1 MAPLK
6 PLTIA
11 INLFWNT
18 FSLFVKKIN
27 KDLIMRVTFGSK
39 YNQMNNYQNAL
50 QNKINDANTQIASG
64 LKIRY
69 GYQNSDINNQNLK
82 FQYEENTLDQGID
95 VAKNAYTS
103 TLNTDKALQEFSKT
117 MEAFK
122 TKLIQSAN
130 DVHSETSRAAIA
142 NDLERLKEHMMN
154 VANTSIG
161 GEFLFGG
168 SKVDRPP
175 IDSEGKYHGNG
186 EDLNALISSD
196 NLVPYNISGQDL
208 FLGADKDKHK
218 LITTNIK
225 LLNQNKLHPD
235 VMDALEHSSL
245 PEEVF
250 IKPGDTLRELIGDN
264 DKDPTNDPKE
274 FFYLQGVRPDGS
286 SFKEKF
292 ALSKAYQN
300 QESATKVS
308 DLLDKIA
315 HAYGNTSQN
324 KVVDVSLNNWGQI
337 EIKNLTP
344 GSENL
349 DFHLISSDG
358 DFDDLDA
365 LRSSGKRVTEYV
377 KSAFVTDRSLSQV
390 KAVPNMYNPKTLEI
404 PSVFV
409 TKDNVLANKNTK
421 LSEIFGD
428 SVETLKINAS
438 RLDDESLIKI
448 PNLPVYLDIPILL
461 DVKNSTIKDLK
472 DAIKERFNNEVDVE
486 IETNGRLRIIDNSS
500 KESPISLALST
511 LDQKGLEVAG
521 IPTNNASEYQKT
533 YFNKEGAKLESNVA
547 QIAQNGA
554 ANGSTKLSEAAKGSL
569 ENSVFNMKLNDV
581 NGLFLEAQ
589 MILDNNGVFL
599 SLPNGVKIPL
609 YDPTTADIQAS
620 KPNEVTYRQLMDAM
634 SIVLNYSNTDP
645 AIYQQI
651 SDNPTSKESK
661 ERFIELLKQAKDNLS
676 VNLNEEGKVII
687 QDNMHS
693 NTKMQFMLFDKDA
706 NDFSQNALHSDKPS
720 LKLNANNALI
730 IDKPSVNF
738 FDQLENTI
746 TSVRKGIYRPD
757 ALGDTYSSDM
767 RNLGIQ
773 NGITLIDHLS
783 DHIEKMIAKNGA
795 HGKAFEN
802 IIRRNEVLKTQVQ
815 SIRGETTGTDMAET
829 YNKFSNL
836 TNNYNAVLA
845 STNKIN
851 NLSLTKYL

>member
-1 MAPLK
+1 
-6 PLTIA
+6 
-11 INLFWNT
+11 
-18 FSLFVKKIN
+18 
-27 KDLIMRVTFGSK
+27 MRVTFGSK

-142 NDLERLKEHMMN
+142 NDLERLREHMMN

-225 LLNQNKLHPD
+225 LFNQNKLHPD

-250 IKPGDTLRELIGDN
+250 IKPSDTLRELIGDN

-292 ALSKAYQN
+292 ALDKAYQN

-308 DLLDKIA
+308 DLLDKIG

-390 KAVPNMYNPKTLEI
+390 KAVPNMYNPKALEI

-428 SVETLKINAS
+428 SVKTLKINAS
-438 RLDDESLIKI
+438 RLDNSSAIKI

-554 ANGSTKLSEAAKGSL
+554 ANGSTKLSEVSKGSL

-581 NGLFLEAQ
+581 NGLFLKVQ
-589 MILDNNGVFL
+589 INLDNNGAFL

-609 YDPTTADIQAS
+609 YDPTIADIQAS

-634 SIVLNYSNTDP
+634 SIALNYSNTDP
-645 AIYQQI
+645 TIYQQI

-676 VNLNEEGKVII
+676 INLNEEGKVII

-738 FDQLENTI
+738 FDQLENII

>member
-1 MAPLK
+1 
-6 PLTIA
+6 
-11 INLFWNT
+11 
-18 FSLFVKKIN
+18 
-27 KDLIMRVTFGSK
+27 MRVTFGSK
-39 YNQMNNYQNAL
+39 YNQMNHYQNAL

-95 VAKNAYTS
+95 VAQNAYTS

-142 NDLERLKEHMMN
+142 NDLERLREHMMN

-175 IDSEGKYHGNG
+175 IDSNGKYHGNG
-186 EDLNALISSD
+186 EDLNALVSSD

-250 IKPGDTLRELIGDN
+250 IKPSDTLRELIGDN

-292 ALSKAYQN
+292 ALDKAYQN

-308 DLLDKIA
+308 DLLDKIG

-390 KAVPNMYNPKTLEI
+390 KAVPNMYNPKVLEI

-428 SVETLKINAS
+428 KVETLKINAS
-438 RLDDESLIKI
+438 RLDDESAIKI
-448 PNLPVYLDIPILL
+448 PNLPITLDIPILL

-500 KESPISLALST
+500 KESPISFALST

-554 ANGSTKLSEAAKGSL
+554 ANGSTKLSEVSKGSL

-581 NGLFLEAQ
+581 NGSFLEAQ
-589 MILDNNGVFL
+589 MNLDSNGAFL

-609 YDPTTADIQAS
+609 YDPTTAGIQAS

-634 SIVLNYSNTDP
+634 SIALNYSNTDP

-676 VNLNEEGKVII
+676 VNLNEEGKVVI

-706 NDFSQNALHSDKPS
+706 NDFSQNALRSDKPS

>member
-1 MAPLK
+1 
-6 PLTIA
+6 
-11 INLFWNT
+11 
-18 FSLFVKKIN
+18 
-27 KDLIMRVTFGSK
+27 MRVTFGSK

-69 GYQNSDINNQNLK
+69 GYQNSGINNQNLK

-95 VAKNAYTS
+95 VAQNAYTS

-117 MEAFK
+117 METFK

-142 NDLERLKEHMMN
+142 NDLERLREHMMN

-250 IKPGDTLRELIGDN
+250 IKPSDTLRELIGDN

-274 FFYLQGVRPDGS
+274 FFYLQGIRPDGS

-292 ALSKAYQN
+292 VLSKAYQN
-300 QESATKVS
+300 KESATKVS

-365 LRSSGKRVTEYV
+365 LRSSGQRVTEYV

-390 KAVPNMYNPKTLEI
+390 KAVPNMYNPRVLEI

-438 RLDDESLIKI
+438 RLDDTSAIKI
-448 PNLPVYLDIPILL
+448 PNLPIDLDIPILL

-500 KESPISLALST
+500 NQSPISLALST

-554 ANGSTKLSEAAKGSL
+554 ANGSTKLSEVANGSL

-581 NGLFLEAQ
+581 NGSFLEVQ
-589 MILDNNGVFL
+589 MILDNNGAFL
-599 SLPNGVKIPL
+599 SLPNGIKIPL
-609 YDPTTADIQAS
+609 YDPTSADIQAS

-634 SIVLNYSNTDP
+634 SIALNYSNTDP

-661 ERFIELLKQAKDNLS
+661 DRFIELLKQAKGNLS

-693 NTKMQFMLFDKDA
+693 STKMQFMLFDKDA

>member
-1 MAPLK
+1 
-6 PLTIA
+6 
-11 INLFWNT
+11 
-18 FSLFVKKIN
+18 
-27 KDLIMRVTFGSK
+27 MRVTFGSK

-95 VAKNAYTS
+95 VAQNAYTS

-142 NDLERLKEHMMN
+142 NDLERLREHMIN

-225 LLNQNKLHPD
+225 LFNQNKLHPD
-235 VMDALEHSSL
+235 VMDALERSSL

-300 QESATKVS
+300 KESATKVS

-390 KAVPNMYNPKTLEI
+390 KAVPNMYNPKVLEI

-438 RLDDESLIKI
+438 RLDETSAIKI

-554 ANGSTKLSEAAKGSL
+554 ANGSTKLSEVAKGSL
-569 ENSVFNMKLNDV
+569 ENSVFSMKLNDV
-581 NGLFLEAQ
+581 NGSFLEAQ
-589 MILDNNGVFL
+589 MILDNNGAFL
-599 SLPNGVKIPL
+599 SLPNGIKIPL
-609 YDPTTADIQAS
+609 YDPTSADIQAS

-634 SIVLNYSNTDP
+634 SIALNYSNTDP

-651 SDNPTSKESK
+651 SDNLTSKESK
-661 ERFIELLKQAKDNLS
+661 ERFIGLLKQAKDNLS

-693 NTKMQFMLFDKDA
+693 NTKMQFMLFDKDS

-738 FDQLENTI
+738 FDQLENII

>member
-1 MAPLK
+1 
-6 PLTIA
+6 
-11 INLFWNT
+11 
-18 FSLFVKKIN
+18 
-27 KDLIMRVTFGSK
+27 MRVTFGSK

-69 GYQNSDINNQNLK
+69 GYQNSNINNQNLK

-95 VAKNAYTS
+95 VAQNAYTS

-117 MEAFK
+117 METFK

-130 DVHSETSRAAIA
+130 DVHSETSRTAIA
-142 NDLERLKEHMMN
+142 NDLERLREHMMN

-250 IKPGDTLRELIGDN
+250 IKPSDTLRELIGDN

-274 FFYLQGVRPDGS
+274 FFYLQGIRPDGS

-300 QESATKVS
+300 KESATKVS
-308 DLLDKIA
+308 DLLDKIG

-365 LRSSGKRVTEYV
+365 LRSSSKRVTEYV

-390 KAVPNMYNPKTLEI
+390 KAVPNMYNPRVLEI

-438 RLDDESLIKI
+438 RLDDTSAIKI
-448 PNLPVYLDIPILL
+448 PNLPIGLDIPILL

-472 DAIKERFNNEVDVE
+472 DAIKERFNDEVDVE

-500 KESPISLALST
+500 NQSPISFALSA

-547 QIAQNGA
+547 QIAQNGV
-554 ANGSTKLSEAAKGSL
+554 ANGSTKLSEVANGSL

-581 NGLFLEAQ
+581 NGSFLEAQ
-589 MILDNNGVFL
+589 MILDNNGAFL
-599 SLPNGVKIPL
+599 SLPNGIKIPL
-609 YDPTTADIQAS
+609 YDPTSTDIQAS

-634 SIVLNYSNTDP
+634 SIALNYSNTDP

-661 ERFIELLKQAKDNLS
+661 ERFIELLKQAKGNLS
-676 VNLNEEGKVII
+676 VNLNEEGKVVI

-693 NTKMQFMLFDKDA
+693 STKMQFMLFDKDA

>member
-1 MAPLK
+1 
-6 PLTIA
+6 
-11 INLFWNT
+11 
-18 FSLFVKKIN
+18 
-27 KDLIMRVTFGSK
+27 MRVTFGSK

-95 VAKNAYTS
+95 VAQNAYTS

-130 DVHSETSRAAIA
+130 DVHSETSRTAIA
-142 NDLERLKEHMMN
+142 NDLERLREHMMN

-250 IKPGDTLRELIGDN
+250 IKPSDTLRELIGDN

-292 ALSKAYQN
+292 ALDKAYQN
-300 QESATKVS
+300 KESATKVG

-390 KAVPNMYNPKTLEI
+390 KAVPNMYNPRVLEI

-438 RLDDESLIKI
+438 RLDNTSAIKI
-448 PNLPVYLDIPILL
+448 PNLHVYLDIPILL

-500 KESPISLALST
+500 NQSPISLALST

-554 ANGSTKLSEAAKGSL
+554 ANGSTKLSEVANGSL

-581 NGLFLEAQ
+581 NGSFLEAQ
-589 MILDNNGVFL
+589 MILDNNGAFL
-599 SLPNGVKIPL
+599 SLPNGIKIPL
-609 YDPTTADIQAS
+609 YDPTSADIQAS

-634 SIVLNYSNTDP
+634 SIALNYSNTDP

-661 ERFIELLKQAKDNLS
+661 ERFIELLKQAKANLS

-738 FDQLENTI
+738 FDQLENII

-815 SIRGETTGTDMAET
+815 SIRGETTGADMAET

>member
-1 MAPLK
+1 
-6 PLTIA
+6 
-11 INLFWNT
+11 
-18 FSLFVKKIN
+18 
-27 KDLIMRVTFGSK
+27 MRVTFGSK

-95 VAKNAYTS
+95 VAQNAHTS

-117 MEAFK
+117 METFK

-142 NDLERLKEHMMN
+142 NDLERLREHMMN

-225 LLNQNKLHPD
+225 LFNQNKLHPD

-274 FFYLQGVRPDGS
+274 FFYLQGIRPDGS

-300 QESATKVS
+300 KESATKVS
-308 DLLDKIA
+308 DLLDRIG

-365 LRSSGKRVTEYV
+365 LRSSSKRVTEYV

-448 PNLPVYLDIPILL
+448 PNLPIDLDIPILL

-554 ANGSTKLSEAAKGSL
+554 ANGSTKLSEVAKGSL

-581 NGLFLEAQ
+581 NGSFLKAQ
-589 MILDNNGVFL
+589 VILDNNGAFL
-599 SLPNGVKIPL
+599 SLPNGIKIPL

-634 SIVLNYSNTDP
+634 SIALNYSNTDP

-661 ERFIELLKQAKDNLS
+661 ERFIELLKQAKGNLS

-738 FDQLENTI
+738 FDQLENII

>member
-1 MAPLK
+1 
-6 PLTIA
+6 
-11 INLFWNT
+11 
-18 FSLFVKKIN
+18 
-27 KDLIMRVTFGSK
+27 MRVTFGSK
-39 YNQMNNYQNAL
+39 YNQMNHYQNAL

-95 VAKNAYTS
+95 VAQNAYTS

-142 NDLERLKEHMMN
+142 NDLERLREHMMN

-175 IDSEGKYHGNG
+175 IDSNGKYHGNG

-250 IKPGDTLRELIGDN
+250 IKPSDTLRELIGDN

-300 QESATKVS
+300 KESASKVS

-390 KAVPNMYNPKTLEI
+390 KAVLNMYNPKVLEI

-438 RLDDESLIKI
+438 RLDNSSAIKI
-448 PNLPVYLDIPILL
+448 PNLPINLDIPILL

-486 IETNGRLRIIDNSS
+486 IATNGRLRIIDNSS

-547 QIAQNGA
+547 QTAQNGA
-554 ANGSTKLSEAAKGSL
+554 ANGSTKLSEVSKGSL

-589 MILDNNGVFL
+589 MILDNNGAFL

-609 YDPTTADIQAS
+609 YDPTSADIQAS

-634 SIVLNYSNTDP
+634 SIALNYSNTDP

-693 NTKMQFMLFDKDA
+693 NTKMQFMLFDKNA

-738 FDQLENTI
+738 FDQLENII

>member
-1 MAPLK
+1 
-6 PLTIA
+6 
-11 INLFWNT
+11 
-18 FSLFVKKIN
+18 
-27 KDLIMRVTFGSK
+27 MRVTFGSK

-95 VAKNAYTS
+95 VAQNAYTS

-117 MEAFK
+117 METFK

-130 DVHSETSRAAIA
+130 DMHSETSRAAIA
-142 NDLERLKEHMMN
+142 NDLERLREHMMN

-250 IKPGDTLRELIGDN
+250 IKPSDTLRELIGDN

-274 FFYLQGVRPDGS
+274 FFYLQGIRPDGS

-300 QESATKVS
+300 KESATKVS
-308 DLLDKIA
+308 DLLDRIG

-365 LRSSGKRVTEYV
+365 LRSSAKRVTEYV

-390 KAVPNMYNPKTLEI
+390 KAVPNMYNPRVLEI

-438 RLDDESLIKI
+438 RLDDTSTIKI
-448 PNLPVYLDIPILL
+448 PNLPIGLDIPILL

-500 KESPISLALST
+500 NQSPISFVLSA

-547 QIAQNGA
+547 QIAQNGV
-554 ANGSTKLSEAAKGSL
+554 ANGSTKLSEVANGSL

-581 NGLFLEAQ
+581 NGSFLEAQ
-589 MILDNNGVFL
+589 MILDNNEAFL
-599 SLPNGVKIPL
+599 SLPNGIKIPL
-609 YDPTTADIQAS
+609 YDPTSTDIKAS

-634 SIVLNYSNTDP
+634 SIALNYSNTDP

-651 SDNPTSKESK
+651 SDNPTSKESR
-661 ERFIELLKQAKDNLS
+661 ERFIELLKQAKGNLS

-693 NTKMQFMLFDKDA
+693 STKMQFMLFDKDA

-738 FDQLENTI
+738 FDQLENII

>member
-1 MAPLK
+1 
-6 PLTIA
+6 
-11 INLFWNT
+11 
-18 FSLFVKKIN
+18 
-27 KDLIMRVTFGSK
+27 MRVTFGSK

-82 FQYEENTLDQGID
+82 FQYEENTLNQGID
-95 VAKNAYTS
+95 VAQNAYTS

-142 NDLERLKEHMMN
+142 NDLERLREHMIN

-175 IDSEGKYHGNG
+175 IDSNGKYHGNG

-300 QESATKVS
+300 KESATKVS

-390 KAVPNMYNPKTLEI
+390 KAVPNMYNPKVLEI

-428 SVETLKINAS
+428 KVETLKINAS
-438 RLDDESLIKI
+438 RLDETSTIKI
-448 PNLPVYLDIPILL
+448 PNLPINLDIPILL

-486 IETNGRLRIIDNSS
+486 IATNGRLRIIDNSS

-547 QIAQNGA
+547 QIAQNGV
-554 ANGSTKLSEAAKGSL
+554 ANGSTKLSEVAKGSL

-581 NGLFLEAQ
+581 NGSFLKVQ
-589 MILDNNGVFL
+589 VILDNNGAFL

-609 YDPTTADIQAS
+609 YDPTSADIQAS
-620 KPNEVTYRQLMDAM
+620 KPNEITYRQLMDAI
-634 SIVLNYSNTDP
+634 SIALNYSNTDP

-651 SDNPTSKESK
+651 SDNPTSKKSK
-661 ERFIELLKQAKDNLS
+661 EQFIELLKQAKDNLS

>member
-1 MAPLK
+1 
-6 PLTIA
+6 
-11 INLFWNT
+11 
-18 FSLFVKKIN
+18 
-27 KDLIMRVTFGSK
+27 MRVTFGSK

-95 VAKNAYTS
+95 VAQNAYTS

-130 DVHSETSRAAIA
+130 DVHSETSRTAIA
-142 NDLERLKEHMMN
+142 NDLERLREHMIN

-208 FLGADKDKHK
+208 FLGTDKDKHK

-225 LLNQNKLHPD
+225 LFNQNKLHPD

-250 IKPGDTLRELIGDN
+250 IKPSDTLRELIGDN

-390 KAVPNMYNPKTLEI
+390 KAVPNMYNPKVLEI

-409 TKDNVLANKNTK
+409 TKDNVLANKNTR

-428 SVETLKINAS
+428 KVETLKINAS
-438 RLDDESLIKI
+438 RLDNSSALQI

-554 ANGSTKLSEAAKGSL
+554 TNGSTKLSEVAKGSL

-581 NGLFLEAQ
+581 NGSFLEAQ
-589 MILDNNGVFL
+589 MILDPNGAFL

-634 SIVLNYSNTDP
+634 SIALNYSNTDP

-661 ERFIELLKQAKDNLS
+661 ERFIGLLKQAKDNLS

-738 FDQLENTI
+738 FDQLENII

-783 DHIEKMIAKNGA
+783 DHIEKMIAKNGS

>member
-1 MAPLK
+1 
-6 PLTIA
+6 
-11 INLFWNT
+11 
-18 FSLFVKKIN
+18 
-27 KDLIMRVTFGSK
+27 MRVTFGSK
-39 YNQMNNYQNAL
+39 YNQMNHYQNAL

-95 VAKNAYTS
+95 VAQNAYTS

-142 NDLERLKEHMMN
+142 NDLERLREHMMN

-175 IDSEGKYHGNG
+175 IDSNGKYHGNG

-390 KAVPNMYNPKTLEI
+390 KAVPNMYNPKVLEI

-428 SVETLKINAS
+428 KVETLKINAS
-438 RLDDESLIKI
+438 RLDDESAIQI
-448 PNLPVYLDIPILL
+448 PNLPINLDIPILL
-461 DVKNSTIKDLK
+461 DAKNSTIKDLK

-547 QIAQNGA
+547 QIAQNGT
-554 ANGSTKLSEAAKGSL
+554 ANGSTKLSEVAKGSL

-581 NGLFLEAQ
+581 NGSFLKAQ
-589 MILDNNGVFL
+589 MILDPNGAFL
-599 SLPNGVKIPL
+599 SLPNGIKIPL
-609 YDPTTADIQAS
+609 YDPTSADIQAS

-634 SIVLNYSNTDP
+634 SIALNYSNTDP

-738 FDQLENTI
+738 FDQLENII

>member
-1 MAPLK
+1 
-6 PLTIA
+6 
-11 INLFWNT
+11 
-18 FSLFVKKIN
+18 
-27 KDLIMRVTFGSK
+27 MRVTFGSK

-82 FQYEENTLDQGID
+82 FQYEENTLNQGID
-95 VAKNAYTS
+95 VAQNAYTS

-142 NDLERLKEHMMN
+142 NDLERLREHMMN

-300 QESATKVS
+300 KESATKVS

-390 KAVPNMYNPKTLEI
+390 KAVPNMYNPKVLEI
-404 PSVFV
+404 PSVFI

-428 SVETLKINAS
+428 SVKTLKINAS
-438 RLDDESLIKI
+438 RLDNSSTIKI

-486 IETNGRLRIIDNSS
+486 IATNGRLRIIDNSS

-511 LDQKGLEVAG
+511 LDAKGLEVAG

-554 ANGSTKLSEAAKGSL
+554 ANGSTKLSEVAKGSL

-581 NGLFLEAQ
+581 NGLFLKAQ
-589 MILDNNGVFL
+589 INLDNNGAFL
-599 SLPNGVKIPL
+599 SLPNGIKIPL
-609 YDPTTADIQAS
+609 YDPTTANIQAS

-634 SIVLNYSNTDP
+634 SIALNYSNTDP

-676 VNLNEEGKVII
+676 INLNEEGKVII

-815 SIRGETTGTDMAET
+815 SIRGETTGADMAET

>member
-1 MAPLK
+1 
-6 PLTIA
+6 
-11 INLFWNT
+11 
-18 FSLFVKKIN
+18 
-27 KDLIMRVTFGSK
+27 MRVTFGSK

-50 QNKINDANTQIASG
+50 QNKINDTNMQIASG

-69 GYQNSDINNQNLK
+69 GYQNSNINNQNLK

-95 VAKNAYTS
+95 VAQNAYTS

-117 MEAFK
+117 METFK

-130 DVHSETSRAAIA
+130 DMHSETSRVAIA
-142 NDLERLKEHMMN
+142 NDLERLREHMMN

-235 VMDALEHSSL
+235 VMDALERSSL

-250 IKPGDTLRELIGDN
+250 IKPNDTLRELIGDN

-274 FFYLQGVRPDGS
+274 FFYLQGIRPDGS

-300 QESATKVS
+300 KESATKVS
-308 DLLDKIA
+308 DLLDRIG

-324 KVVDVSLNNWGQI
+324 KVVDVNLNNWGQI

-365 LRSSGKRVTEYV
+365 LRSSAKRVTEYV

-390 KAVPNMYNPKTLEI
+390 KAVPNMYNPRVLEI

-438 RLDDESLIKI
+438 RLDNASAIKI
-448 PNLPVYLDIPILL
+448 PNLPIGLDIPILL

-500 KESPISLALST
+500 NQSPISFVLSA

-554 ANGSTKLSEAAKGSL
+554 ANGSTKLSEVANGSL

-581 NGLFLEAQ
+581 NGSFLEAQ
-589 MILDNNGVFL
+589 MILDNNGAFL
-599 SLPNGVKIPL
+599 SLPNGIKIPL
-609 YDPTTADIQAS
+609 YDPTSADIQAS

-634 SIVLNYSNTDP
+634 SIALNYSNTDP

-661 ERFIELLKQAKDNLS
+661 DRFIELLKQAKGNLS

>member
-1 MAPLK
+1 
-6 PLTIA
+6 
-11 INLFWNT
+11 
-18 FSLFVKKIN
+18 
-27 KDLIMRVTFGSK
+27 MRVTFGSK

-95 VAKNAYTS
+95 VAQNAYTS

-142 NDLERLKEHMMN
+142 NDLERLREHMIN

-175 IDSEGKYHGNG
+175 IDSKGKYHGNG

-208 FLGADKDKHK
+208 FLGTDKDKHK

-225 LLNQNKLHPD
+225 LFNQNKLHPD

-300 QESATKVS
+300 KESATKVS
-308 DLLDKIA
+308 DLLDKIG

-365 LRSSGKRVTEYV
+365 LRSSTKRVTEYV

-390 KAVPNMYNPKTLEI
+390 KAVPNMYNPRVFEI

-438 RLDDESLIKI
+438 RLDDTSAIKI

-500 KESPISLALST
+500 KESPISFALSA

-547 QIAQNGA
+547 QIAQNSA
-554 ANGSTKLSEAAKGSL
+554 ANGSTKLSEVAKGSL

-589 MILDNNGVFL
+589 INLDNNGAFL

-609 YDPTTADIQAS
+609 YDPTTANIQAS

-634 SIVLNYSNTDP
+634 SIALNYSNTDP

-661 ERFIELLKQAKDNLS
+661 ERFIGLLKQAKDNLS

-693 NTKMQFMLFDKDA
+693 NTKMQFMLFDKDS

>member
-1 MAPLK
+1 
-6 PLTIA
+6 
-11 INLFWNT
+11 
-18 FSLFVKKIN
+18 
-27 KDLIMRVTFGSK
+27 MRVTFGSK
-39 YNQMNNYQNAL
+39 YNQMNHYQNAL

-95 VAKNAYTS
+95 VAQNAYTS

-142 NDLERLKEHMMN
+142 NDLERLREHMMN

-175 IDSEGKYHGNG
+175 IDSNGKYHGNG

-225 LLNQNKLHPD
+225 LFNQNKLHPD

-250 IKPGDTLRELIGDN
+250 IKPSDTLRELIGDN

-292 ALSKAYQN
+292 ALDKAYQN

-308 DLLDKIA
+308 DLLDKIG

-390 KAVPNMYNPKTLEI
+390 KAVPNMYNPKVLEI

-428 SVETLKINAS
+428 KVETLKINAS
-438 RLDDESLIKI
+438 RLGDESAIKI
-448 PNLPVYLDIPILL
+448 PNLPITLDIPILL

-500 KESPISLALST
+500 KESPISFALST

-547 QIAQNGA
+547 QTAQNGA
-554 ANGSTKLSEAAKGSL
+554 ANGSTKLSEVSKGSL

-581 NGLFLEAQ
+581 NGSFLEAQ
-589 MILDNNGVFL
+589 MILDPNGAFL

-609 YDPTTADIQAS
+609 YDPTIADIQAS

-634 SIVLNYSNTDP
+634 SIALNYSNTDP

-661 ERFIELLKQAKDNLS
+661 ERFIGLLKQAKDNLS
-676 VNLNEEGKVII
+676 INLNEEGKVII

-815 SIRGETTGTDMAET
+815 SIRGETTSTDMAET

>member
-1 MAPLK
+1 
-6 PLTIA
+6 
-11 INLFWNT
+11 
-18 FSLFVKKIN
+18 
-27 KDLIMRVTFGSK
+27 MRVTFGSK

-95 VAKNAYTS
+95 VAQNAYTS

-175 IDSEGKYHGNG
+175 IDSNGKYHGNG

-250 IKPGDTLRELIGDN
+250 IKPNYTLRELIGDN

-300 QESATKVS
+300 KESASKVS
-308 DLLDKIA
+308 DLLDKIG

-390 KAVPNMYNPKTLEI
+390 KAVPNMYNPKVLEI
-404 PSVFV
+404 PSVFI

-428 SVETLKINAS
+428 KVETLKINAS
-438 RLDDESLIKI
+438 RLDETSAIKI
-448 PNLPVYLDIPILL
+448 PNLPIDLDIPILL

-472 DAIKERFNNEVDVE
+472 DVIKERFNNEVDVE

-500 KESPISLALST
+500 KESPISFALST

-547 QIAQNGA
+547 QTAQNGA
-554 ANGSTKLSEAAKGSL
+554 ANGSTKLSEVSKGSL

-581 NGLFLEAQ
+581 NGSFLEAQ
-589 MILDNNGVFL
+589 MILDNNGAFL

-609 YDPTTADIQAS
+609 YDPTSADIQAS

-634 SIVLNYSNTDP
+634 SIALNYSNTDP

-738 FDQLENTI
+738 FDQLENII

>member
-1 MAPLK
+1 
-6 PLTIA
+6 
-11 INLFWNT
+11 
-18 FSLFVKKIN
+18 
-27 KDLIMRVTFGSK
+27 MRVTFGSK
-39 YNQMNNYQNAL
+39 YNQMNHYQNAL

-95 VAKNAYTS
+95 VAQNAYTS

-142 NDLERLKEHMMN
+142 NDLERLREHMMN

-175 IDSEGKYHGNG
+175 IDSNGKYHGNG

-208 FLGADKDKHK
+208 FLGTDKDKHK
-218 LITTNIK
+218 IVTTNIK
-225 LLNQNKLHPD
+225 LSNQNKLHPD

-250 IKPGDTLRELIGDN
+250 IKPSDTLRELIGDN

-308 DLLDKIA
+308 DLLDKIG

-390 KAVPNMYNPKTLEI
+390 KAVQSMYNPKVLEV

-421 LSEIFGD
+421 LSEIFGN

-438 RLDDESLIKI
+438 RLDNSSALQI
-448 PNLPVYLDIPILL
+448 PNLPINLDIPILL

-486 IETNGRLRIIDNSS
+486 IETNGRLRIIDNVPNQ
-500 KESPISLALST
+500 SPISLALST
-511 LDQKGLEVAG
+511 LDDKGLEVAG

-554 ANGSTKLSEAAKGSL
+554 ANGSTKLSEVSKGSL

-589 MILDNNGVFL
+589 MNLDNNGAFL

-609 YDPTTADIQAS
+609 YDPTSADIQAS

-634 SIVLNYSNTDP
+634 SIALNYSNTDP

-661 ERFIELLKQAKDNLS
+661 ERFIELLKQAKGNLS
-676 VNLNEEGKVII
+676 INLNEEGKVII

-738 FDQLENTI
+738 FDQLENII

>member
-1 MAPLK
+1 
-6 PLTIA
+6 
-11 INLFWNT
+11 
-18 FSLFVKKIN
+18 
-27 KDLIMRVTFGSK
+27 MRVTFGSK

-69 GYQNSDINNQNLK
+69 GYQDSNINNQNLK

-95 VAKNAYTS
+95 VAQNAYTS

-117 MEAFK
+117 METFK

-142 NDLERLKEHMMN
+142 NDLERLREHMMN

-250 IKPGDTLRELIGDN
+250 IKPSDTLRELIGDN

-274 FFYLQGVRPDGS
+274 FFYLQGIRPDGS

-300 QESATKVS
+300 KESATKVS

-390 KAVPNMYNPKTLEI
+390 KAVPNMYNPRVLEI

-438 RLDDESLIKI
+438 DDTSAIKI

-472 DAIKERFNNEVDVE
+472 DAIKERFNDEVDVE

-500 KESPISLALST
+500 NQSPISFILSA

-554 ANGSTKLSEAAKGSL
+554 ANGSTKLSEVANGSL

-581 NGLFLEAQ
+581 NGSFLEAQ
-589 MILDNNGVFL
+589 MILDNNGAFL
-599 SLPNGVKIPL
+599 SLPNGIKIPL
-609 YDPTTADIQAS
+609 YDPTSTDIQAS

-634 SIVLNYSNTDP
+634 SIALNYSNTDP

-661 ERFIELLKQAKDNLS
+661 ERFIELLKQAKGNLS

-738 FDQLENTI
+738 FDQLENII

-815 SIRGETTGTDMAET
+815 SIRGETTGTDIAET

>member
-1 MAPLK
+1 
-6 PLTIA
+6 
-11 INLFWNT
+11 
-18 FSLFVKKIN
+18 
-27 KDLIMRVTFGSK
+27 MRVTFGSK

-142 NDLERLKEHMMN
+142 NDLERLREHMMN

-225 LLNQNKLHPD
+225 LFNQNKLHPD

-250 IKPGDTLRELIGDN
+250 IKPSDTLRELIGDN

-300 QESATKVS
+300 KESATKVS

-390 KAVPNMYNPKTLEI
+390 KAVPNMYNPKVLEI

-428 SVETLKINAS
+428 KVETLKINAS
-438 RLDDESLIKI
+438 RLDNSSAIKI

-547 QIAQNGA
+547 QTAQNGA
-554 ANGSTKLSEAAKGSL
+554 ANGSTKLSEVAKGSL

-589 MILDNNGVFL
+589 INLDNNGAFL
-599 SLPNGVKIPL
+599 SLPNGIKIPL

-634 SIVLNYSNTDP
+634 SIALNYSNTDP

-661 ERFIELLKQAKDNLS
+661 ERFIELLKQAKGNLS

-693 NTKMQFMLFDKDA
+693 NTKMQFMLFDKDS

-720 LKLNANNALI
+720 LKLNANNAII

>member
-1 MAPLK
+1 
-6 PLTIA
+6 
-11 INLFWNT
+11 
-18 FSLFVKKIN
+18 
-27 KDLIMRVTFGSK
+27 MRVTFGSK

-95 VAKNAYTS
+95 VAQNAYTS

-142 NDLERLKEHMMN
+142 NDLERLKEHMIN

-225 LLNQNKLHPD
+225 LFNQNKLHPD

-250 IKPGDTLRELIGDN
+250 IKPDDTLRELIGDN

-324 KVVDVSLNNWGQI
+324 KIVDVSLNNWGQI

-390 KAVPNMYNPKTLEI
+390 KAVPNMYNPKVLEI

-428 SVETLKINAS
+428 KVETLKINAS
-438 RLDDESLIKI
+438 RLGDTSTIKI
-448 PNLPVYLDIPILL
+448 PNLPIDLDIPILL

-500 KESPISLALST
+500 KESPISFALST

-547 QIAQNGA
+547 QTAQNGA
-554 ANGSTKLSEAAKGSL
+554 ANGSTKLSEVSRGSL

-581 NGLFLEAQ
+581 NGSFLEAQ
-589 MILDNNGVFL
+589 MILDPNGAFL

-634 SIVLNYSNTDP
+634 SIALNYSNTDP

-661 ERFIELLKQAKDNLS
+661 EQFIGLLKQAKDNLS
-676 VNLNEEGKVII
+676 INLNEEGKVII

>member
-1 MAPLK
+1 
-6 PLTIA
+6 
-11 INLFWNT
+11 
-18 FSLFVKKIN
+18 
-27 KDLIMRVTFGSK
+27 MRVTFGSK

-95 VAKNAYTS
+95 VAQNAYTS

-142 NDLERLKEHMMN
+142 NDLERLREHMMN

-175 IDSEGKYHGNG
+175 IDSNGKYHGNG

-208 FLGADKDKHK
+208 FLGTDKDKHK

-225 LLNQNKLHPD
+225 LFNQNKLHPD

-250 IKPGDTLRELIGDN
+250 IKPNDTLRELIGDN

-274 FFYLQGVRPDGS
+274 FFYLQGIRPDGS

-300 QESATKVS
+300 KESATKVS
-308 DLLDKIA
+308 DLLDKIG

-324 KVVDVSLNNWGQI
+324 KVVDVNLNNWGQI

-377 KSAFVTDRSLSQV
+377 KSTFVTDRSLSQV
-390 KAVPNMYNPKTLEI
+390 KAVPNMYNPKALEI

-438 RLDDESLIKI
+438 RLDETSAIKI

-500 KESPISLALST
+500 KESPISLALSA

-547 QIAQNGA
+547 QIAQNST
-554 ANGSTKLSEAAKGSL
+554 ANGSTKLSEVAKGSL

-581 NGLFLEAQ
+581 NGSFLKAQ
-589 MILDNNGVFL
+589 MILDNNGAFL
-599 SLPNGVKIPL
+599 SLPNGIKIPL
-609 YDPTTADIQAS
+609 YDPTSADIQAS

-634 SIVLNYSNTDP
+634 SIALNYSNTDP
-645 AIYQQI
+645 TIYQQI

-693 NTKMQFMLFDKDA
+693 NTKMQFMLFDKDS

-738 FDQLENTI
+738 FDQLENII

>member
-1 MAPLK
+1 
-6 PLTIA
+6 
-11 INLFWNT
+11 
-18 FSLFVKKIN
+18 
-27 KDLIMRVTFGSK
+27 MRVTFGSK

-82 FQYEENTLDQGID
+82 FQYEENTLNQGID
-95 VAKNAYTS
+95 VAQNAYTS

-142 NDLERLKEHMMN
+142 NDLERLREHMMN

-168 SKVDRPP
+168 SKVDKPP

-300 QESATKVS
+300 QQSATKVS

-365 LRSSGKRVTEYV
+365 LRSSGKRVTEYI

-390 KAVPNMYNPKTLEI
+390 KAVPSMYNPKVLEI

-438 RLDDESLIKI
+438 RLGDTSAIKI
-448 PNLPVYLDIPILL
+448 PNLPINLDIPILL

-511 LDQKGLEVAG
+511 LDAKGLEAAG

-547 QIAQNGA
+547 QTAQNGT
-554 ANGSTKLSEAAKGSL
+554 ANGSTKLSEVSKGSL

-589 MILDNNGVFL
+589 MNLDNNGAFL

-609 YDPTTADIQAS
+609 YDPTSADIQAS

-634 SIVLNYSNTDP
+634 SIALNYSNTDP

-738 FDQLENTI
+738 FDQLENII

-783 DHIEKMIAKNGA
+783 DHVEKMIAKNGA

>member
-1 MAPLK
+1 
-6 PLTIA
+6 
-11 INLFWNT
+11 
-18 FSLFVKKIN
+18 
-27 KDLIMRVTFGSK
+27 MRVTFGSK

-142 NDLERLKEHMMN
+142 NDLERLREHMMN

-225 LLNQNKLHPD
+225 LFNQNKLHPD

-292 ALSKAYQN
+292 ALDKAYQN
-300 QESATKVS
+300 KESATKVS

-365 LRSSGKRVTEYV
+365 LRSSAKRVTEYV

-390 KAVPNMYNPKTLEI
+390 KAVPNMYNPKALEI

-438 RLDDESLIKI
+438 RLDETSAIKI

-500 KESPISLALST
+500 KESPISLALSA

-521 IPTNNASEYQKT
+521 IPTNNANEYQKT

-547 QIAQNGA
+547 QIAQNGV
-554 ANGSTKLSEAAKGSL
+554 ANGSTKLSEVAKGSL

-581 NGLFLEAQ
+581 NGLFLKAQ
-589 MILDNNGVFL
+589 MILDNNGAFL
-599 SLPNGVKIPL
+599 SLPNGIKIPL
-609 YDPTTADIQAS
+609 YDPTSADIQAS

-634 SIVLNYSNTDP
+634 SIALNYSNTDP

-738 FDQLENTI
+738 FDQLENII

-783 DHIEKMIAKNGA
+783 DHIEKMIAKNGS

>member
-1 MAPLK
+1 
-6 PLTIA
+6 
-11 INLFWNT
+11 
-18 FSLFVKKIN
+18 
-27 KDLIMRVTFGSK
+27 MRVTFGSK

-69 GYQNSDINNQNLK
+69 GYQNSNINNQNLK

-95 VAKNAYTS
+95 VAQNAYTS

-117 MEAFK
+117 METFK

-130 DVHSETSRAAIA
+130 DVHSETSRTAIA
-142 NDLERLKEHMMN
+142 NDLERLREHMMN

-250 IKPGDTLRELIGDN
+250 IKPSDTLRELIGDN

-274 FFYLQGVRPDGS
+274 FFYLQGIRPDGS

-300 QESATKVS
+300 KESATKVS
-308 DLLDKIA
+308 DLLDKIG

-365 LRSSGKRVTEYV
+365 LRSSSKRVTKYV

-390 KAVPNMYNPKTLEI
+390 KAVPNMYNPKALEI

-500 KESPISLALST
+500 NQSPISFALST

-554 ANGSTKLSEAAKGSL
+554 ANDSTKLSEVANGSL
-569 ENSVFNMKLNDV
+569 ENSVFSMKLNDV
-581 NGLFLEAQ
+581 NGSFLEAQ
-589 MILDNNGVFL
+589 MILDNNGAFL
-599 SLPNGVKIPL
+599 SLPNGIKIPL
-609 YDPTTADIQAS
+609 YDPTSTDIQAS

-634 SIVLNYSNTDP
+634 SIALNYSNTDP

-661 ERFIELLKQAKDNLS
+661 ERFIELLKQAKGNLS

-738 FDQLENTI
+738 FDQLENII

>member
-1 MAPLK
+1 
-6 PLTIA
+6 
-11 INLFWNT
+11 
-18 FSLFVKKIN
+18 
-27 KDLIMRVTFGSK
+27 MRVTFGSK

-95 VAKNAYTS
+95 VAQNAYTS

-175 IDSEGKYHGNG
+175 IDSNGKYHGNG
-186 EDLNALISSD
+186 EDLNVLISSD

-225 LLNQNKLHPD
+225 LFNQNKLHPD

-250 IKPGDTLRELIGDN
+250 IKPNDTLRELIGDN

-300 QESATKVS
+300 KESATKVS
-308 DLLDKIA
+308 DLLDKIG
-315 HAYGNTSQN
+315 HVYGNTSQN

-390 KAVPNMYNPKTLEI
+390 KAVPNMYNPKALEI

-438 RLDDESLIKI
+438 RLDDENAIQI
-448 PNLPVYLDIPILL
+448 PNLPINLDIPILL

-547 QIAQNGA
+547 QTAQNGA
-554 ANGSTKLSEAAKGSL
+554 ANGSTKLSEVSKGSL

-589 MILDNNGVFL
+589 MNLDPNGAFL

-609 YDPTTADIQAS
+609 YDPTSADIQAS

-634 SIVLNYSNTDP
+634 SIALNYSNTDP
-645 AIYQQI
+645 IIYQQI

-661 ERFIELLKQAKDNLS
+661 ERFIGLLKQAKDNLS

-738 FDQLENTI
+738 FDQLENII

-783 DHIEKMIAKNGA
+783 DHIEKMIAKNGS

-815 SIRGETTGTDMAET
+815 SIRWETTGTDMAET

-845 STNKIN
+845 STNKIITC
-851 NLSLTKYL
+851 L

>member
-1 MAPLK
+1 
-6 PLTIA
+6 
-11 INLFWNT
+11 
-18 FSLFVKKIN
+18 
-27 KDLIMRVTFGSK
+27 MRVTFGSK
-39 YNQMNNYQNAL
+39 YNQMNHYQNAL

-95 VAKNAYTS
+95 VAQNAYTS

-142 NDLERLKEHMMN
+142 NDLERLREHMIN

-175 IDSEGKYHGNG
+175 IDSNGKYHGNG

-225 LLNQNKLHPD
+225 LFNQNKLHPD

-250 IKPGDTLRELIGDN
+250 IKPSDTLRELIGDN

-274 FFYLQGVRPDGS
+274 FFYLQGIRPDGS

-292 ALSKAYQN
+292 ALDKAYQN
-300 QESATKVS
+300 KESATKVS
-308 DLLDKIA
+308 DLLDKIG

-365 LRSSGKRVTEYV
+365 LRSSTKRVTEYV

-390 KAVPNMYNPKTLEI
+390 KAVPNMYNPRALEI

-438 RLDDESLIKI
+438 RLDDESAIKI
-448 PNLPVYLDIPILL
+448 PNLPIDLDIPILL

-500 KESPISLALST
+500 KESPISFVLST

-554 ANGSTKLSEAAKGSL
+554 ANGSTKLSEVSKGSL

-581 NGLFLEAQ
+581 NGSFLEAQ
-589 MILDNNGVFL
+589 MILDNNGAFL
-599 SLPNGVKIPL
+599 SLPNGIKIPL
-609 YDPTTADIQAS
+609 YDPTSADIQAS

-634 SIVLNYSNTDP
+634 SIALNYSNTDP

-661 ERFIELLKQAKDNLS
+661 ERFIGLLKQAKGNLS

>member
-1 MAPLK
+1 
-6 PLTIA
+6 
-11 INLFWNT
+11 
-18 FSLFVKKIN
+18 
-27 KDLIMRVTFGSK
+27 MRVTFGSK

-95 VAKNAYTS
+95 VAQNAYTS

-142 NDLERLKEHMMN
+142 NDLERLREHMMN

-250 IKPGDTLRELIGDN
+250 IKPNDTLRELIGDN

-274 FFYLQGVRPDGS
+274 FFYLQGIRPDGS

-292 ALSKAYQN
+292 ALDKAYQN
-300 QESATKVS
+300 KESATKVN

-358 DFDDLDA
+358 DFDNLDA

-390 KAVPNMYNPKTLEI
+390 KAVPNMYNPRVLEI

-438 RLDDESLIKI
+438 RLDDKSAIKI

-511 LDQKGLEVAG
+511 LDQKGLEVVG

-554 ANGSTKLSEAAKGSL
+554 ANGSTKLSEVANGSL

-581 NGLFLEAQ
+581 NGSFLEAQ
-589 MILDNNGVFL
+589 MILDNNGAFL
-599 SLPNGVKIPL
+599 SLPNGIKIPL
-609 YDPTTADIQAS
+609 YDPTSADIQAS

-634 SIVLNYSNTDP
+634 SIALNYSNTDP

-661 ERFIELLKQAKDNLS
+661 ERFIGLLKQAKANLS

-738 FDQLENTI
+738 FDQLENII

-815 SIRGETTGTDMAET
+815 SIRGETTGADMAET

>member
-1 MAPLK
+1 
-6 PLTIA
+6 
-11 INLFWNT
+11 
-18 FSLFVKKIN
+18 
-27 KDLIMRVTFGSK
+27 MRVTFGSK

-95 VAKNAYTS
+95 VAQNAYTS

-142 NDLERLKEHMMN
+142 NDLERLREHMIN

-175 IDSEGKYHGNG
+175 IDSNGKYHGNG

-250 IKPGDTLRELIGDN
+250 IKPSDTLRELIGDN

-292 ALSKAYQN
+292 ALDKAYQN
-300 QESATKVS
+300 QQSATKVS

-390 KAVPNMYNPKTLEI
+390 KAVPNMYNPKVLEI

-428 SVETLKINAS
+428 KVKTLKINAS
-438 RLDDESLIKI
+438 RLDNSSTIKI
-448 PNLPVYLDIPILL
+448 PNLPINLDIPILL

-486 IETNGRLRIIDNSS
+486 IATNGRLRIVDNAPNQ
-500 KESPISLALST
+500 SPISLALST

-547 QIAQNGA
+547 QIAQNGV
-554 ANGSTKLSEAAKGSL
+554 ANGSTKLSEVSKGSL

-589 MILDNNGVFL
+589 INLDSNGAFL
-599 SLPNGVKIPL
+599 GLPNGVKIPL
-609 YDPTTADIQAS
+609 YDPTTANIQAS

-634 SIVLNYSNTDP
+634 SIALNYSNTDP

>member
-1 MAPLK
+1 
-6 PLTIA
+6 
-11 INLFWNT
+11 
-18 FSLFVKKIN
+18 
-27 KDLIMRVTFGSK
+27 MRVTFGSK

-69 GYQNSDINNQNLK
+69 GYQNSNINNQNLK

-95 VAKNAYTS
+95 VAQNAYTS

-117 MEAFK
+117 METFK

-142 NDLERLKEHMMN
+142 NDLERLREHMMN

-274 FFYLQGVRPDGS
+274 FFYLQGIRPDGS

-292 ALSKAYQN
+292 ALDKAYQN
-300 QESATKVS
+300 KESATKVS
-308 DLLDKIA
+308 DLLDKIG

-365 LRSSGKRVTEYV
+365 LRSSAKRVTEYV

-390 KAVPNMYNPKTLEI
+390 KAVPNMYNPRVLEI

-438 RLDDESLIKI
+438 RLDDASTIKI
-448 PNLPVYLDIPILL
+448 PNLPIDLDIPILL

-500 KESPISLALST
+500 NQSPISFALSA

-554 ANGSTKLSEAAKGSL
+554 ANGSTKLSEVANGSL

-581 NGLFLEAQ
+581 NGSFLEAQ
-589 MILDNNGVFL
+589 MILDNNGAFL
-599 SLPNGVKIPL
+599 SLPNGIKIPL
-609 YDPTTADIQAS
+609 YDPTSADIQAS

-634 SIVLNYSNTDP
+634 SIALNYSNTDP

-661 ERFIELLKQAKDNLS
+661 ERFIELLKQAKGNLS

-738 FDQLENTI
+738 FDQLENII

>member
-1 MAPLK
+1 
-6 PLTIA
+6 
-11 INLFWNT
+11 
-18 FSLFVKKIN
+18 
-27 KDLIMRVTFGSK
+27 MRVTFGSK

-95 VAKNAYTS
+95 VAQNAYTS

-142 NDLERLKEHMMN
+142 NDLERLREHMMN

-175 IDSEGKYHGNG
+175 IDSNGKYHGNG

-225 LLNQNKLHPD
+225 LFNQNKLHPD

-250 IKPGDTLRELIGDN
+250 IKPSDTLRELIGDN

-292 ALSKAYQN
+292 ALDKAYQN
-300 QESATKVS
+300 QGSATKVS

-365 LRSSGKRVTEYV
+365 LRSSAKRVTEYV

-390 KAVPNMYNPKTLEI
+390 KAVPNMYNPKVLEI

-438 RLDDESLIKI
+438 RLGDESLIKI
-448 PNLPVYLDIPILL
+448 PNLPIDLDIPILL

-547 QIAQNGA
+547 QIAQNGT
-554 ANGSTKLSEAAKGSL
+554 ANGSTKLSEVSKGSL

-589 MILDNNGVFL
+589 INLNNNGAFL
-599 SLPNGVKIPL
+599 SLPNGIKIPL
-609 YDPTTADIQAS
+609 YDPTSADIQAS

-634 SIVLNYSNTDP
+634 SIALNYSNTDP

-693 NTKMQFMLFDKDA
+693 NTKMQFMLFDKDS

-738 FDQLENTI
+738 FDQLENII

-773 NGITLIDHLS
+773 NGITFIDHLS

>member
-1 MAPLK
+1 
-6 PLTIA
+6 
-11 INLFWNT
+11 
-18 FSLFVKKIN
+18 
-27 KDLIMRVTFGSK
+27 MRVTFGSK

-95 VAKNAYTS
+95 VAQNAYTS

-130 DVHSETSRAAIA
+130 DVHSETSRTAIA
-142 NDLERLKEHMMN
+142 NDLERLREHMMN

-250 IKPGDTLRELIGDN
+250 IKPNDTLRELIGDN

-274 FFYLQGVRPDGS
+274 FFYLQGIRPDGS

-292 ALSKAYQN
+292 ALDKAYQN
-300 QESATKVS
+300 KESATKVS

-365 LRSSGKRVTEYV
+365 LRSSAKRVTEYV
-377 KSAFVTDRSLSQV
+377 KSAFVTDRSLNQV

-438 RLDDESLIKI
+438 RLDDTSAIKI
-448 PNLPVYLDIPILL
+448 PNLPIDLDIPILL

-554 ANGSTKLSEAAKGSL
+554 ANGSTKLSEVANGSL

-581 NGLFLEAQ
+581 NGSFLEAQ
-589 MILDNNGVFL
+589 MILDNNGAFL
-599 SLPNGVKIPL
+599 SLPNGIKIPL
-609 YDPTTADIQAS
+609 YDPTSADIQAS

-634 SIVLNYSNTDP
+634 SIALNYSNTDP

-661 ERFIELLKQAKDNLS
+661 ERFIELLKQAKGNLS

-738 FDQLENTI
+738 FDQLENII

>member
-1 MAPLK
+1 
-6 PLTIA
+6 
-11 INLFWNT
+11 
-18 FSLFVKKIN
+18 
-27 KDLIMRVTFGSK
+27 MRVTFGSK

-82 FQYEENTLDQGID
+82 LQYEENTLDQGID
-95 VAKNAYTS
+95 VAQNAYTS

-142 NDLERLKEHMMN
+142 NDLERLREHMMN

-225 LLNQNKLHPD
+225 LFNQNKLHPD

-250 IKPGDTLRELIGDN
+250 IKPSDTLRELIGDN

-308 DLLDKIA
+308 DLLDKIG

-390 KAVPNMYNPKTLEI
+390 KAVPNMYNPKALEI

-438 RLDDESLIKI
+438 RLDETSLIKI

-500 KESPISLALST
+500 KESPISLALSA

-554 ANGSTKLSEAAKGSL
+554 ANGSTKLSEVAKGSL

-581 NGLFLEAQ
+581 NGSFLKAQ
-589 MILDNNGVFL
+589 MILDNNGAFL
-599 SLPNGVKIPL
+599 SLPNGIKIPL
-609 YDPTTADIQAS
+609 YDPTSADIQAS

-634 SIVLNYSNTDP
+634 SIALNYSNTDP

-661 ERFIELLKQAKDNLS
+661 EQFIELLKQAKDNLS

-693 NTKMQFMLFDKDA
+693 NTKMQFMLFDKDS

-738 FDQLENTI
+738 FDQLENII

>member
-1 MAPLK
+1 
-6 PLTIA
+6 
-11 INLFWNT
+11 
-18 FSLFVKKIN
+18 
-27 KDLIMRVTFGSK
+27 MRVTFGSK
-39 YNQMNNYQNAL
+39 YNQMNHYQNAL

-95 VAKNAYTS
+95 VAQNAYTS

-142 NDLERLKEHMMN
+142 NDLEHLREHMIN

-175 IDSEGKYHGNG
+175 IDSNGKYHGNG

-250 IKPGDTLRELIGDN
+250 IKPSDTLRELIGDN

-274 FFYLQGVRPDGS
+274 FFYLQGIRPDGS

-292 ALSKAYQN
+292 ALDKAYQN

-308 DLLDKIA
+308 DLLDKIG

-390 KAVPNMYNPKTLEI
+390 KAVPNMYNPKVLEI

-428 SVETLKINAS
+428 KVETLKINAS
-438 RLDDESLIKI
+438 RLGDESTIKI
-448 PNLPVYLDIPILL
+448 PNLPINLDIPILL
-461 DVKNSTIKDLK
+461 DMKNSTIKDLK

-486 IETNGRLRIIDNSS
+486 IETNGRLRIIDNSP
-500 KESPISLALST
+500 KESPISFALST

-547 QIAQNGA
+547 QTAQNGA
-554 ANGSTKLSEAAKGSL
+554 ANGSTKLSEVSKGSL

-581 NGLFLEAQ
+581 NGSFLEAQ
-589 MILDNNGVFL
+589 INLDNNGAFL

-634 SIVLNYSNTDP
+634 SIALNYSNTDP
-645 AIYQQI
+645 IIYQQI
-651 SDNPTSKESK
+651 SDNHTSKESK
-661 ERFIELLKQAKDNLS
+661 EQFIGLLKQAKDNLS
-676 VNLNEEGKVII
+676 INLNEEGKVII

-738 FDQLENTI
+738 FDQLENII

>member
-1 MAPLK
+1 
-6 PLTIA
+6 
-11 INLFWNT
+11 
-18 FSLFVKKIN
+18 
-27 KDLIMRVTFGSK
+27 MRVTFGSK

-95 VAKNAYTS
+95 VAQNAHTS

-142 NDLERLKEHMMN
+142 NDLERLREHMMN

-235 VMDALEHSSL
+235 VMDALERSSL

-250 IKPGDTLRELIGDN
+250 IKPSDTLRELIGDN

-274 FFYLQGVRPDGS
+274 FFYLQGIRPDGS

-292 ALSKAYQN
+292 ALDKAYQN
-300 QESATKVS
+300 KESATKVS

-365 LRSSGKRVTEYV
+365 LRSSAKRVTEYV

-390 KAVPNMYNPKTLEI
+390 KAVPSMYNPRVLEI

-438 RLDDESLIKI
+438 RLDDTSAIKI

-554 ANGSTKLSEAAKGSL
+554 ANGSTKLSEVANGSL

-581 NGLFLEAQ
+581 NGSFLKAQ
-589 MILDNNGVFL
+589 MILDNNGAFL
-599 SLPNGVKIPL
+599 SLPNGIKIPL
-609 YDPTTADIQAS
+609 YDPTSADIQAS

-634 SIVLNYSNTDP
+634 SIALNYSNTDP

-661 ERFIELLKQAKDNLS
+661 ERFIELLKQAKGNLS

-738 FDQLENTI
+738 FDQLENII

>member
-1 MAPLK
+1 
-6 PLTIA
+6 
-11 INLFWNT
+11 
-18 FSLFVKKIN
+18 
-27 KDLIMRVTFGSK
+27 MRVTFGSK

-69 GYQNSDINNQNLK
+69 GYQNSNINNQNLK

-95 VAKNAYTS
+95 VAQNAYTS

-117 MEAFK
+117 METFK

-142 NDLERLKEHMMN
+142 NDLERLREHMMN

-245 PEEVF
+245 SEEVF
-250 IKPGDTLRELIGDN
+250 IKPSDTLRELIGDN

-300 QESATKVS
+300 KESATKVS
-308 DLLDKIA
+308 DLLDRIG

-365 LRSSGKRVTEYV
+365 LRSSAKRVTEYV

-390 KAVPNMYNPKTLEI
+390 KAVPNMYNPRVLEI

-438 RLDDESLIKI
+438 RLNDTSVIKI
-448 PNLPVYLDIPILL
+448 PNLPIGLDIPILL

-472 DAIKERFNNEVDVE
+472 DAVKERFNDEVDVE

-500 KESPISLALST
+500 NQSPISFALSA

-554 ANGSTKLSEAAKGSL
+554 ANGSTKLSEVANGSL

-581 NGLFLEAQ
+581 NGSFLEAQ
-589 MILDNNGVFL
+589 MILDNNGAFL
-599 SLPNGVKIPL
+599 SLPNGIKIPL
-609 YDPTTADIQAS
+609 YDPTSADIQAS

-634 SIVLNYSNTDP
+634 SIALNYSNTDP

-661 ERFIELLKQAKDNLS
+661 ERFIELLKQAKGNLS

-738 FDQLENTI
+738 FDQLENII

>member
-1 MAPLK
+1 
-6 PLTIA
+6 
-11 INLFWNT
+11 
-18 FSLFVKKIN
+18 
-27 KDLIMRVTFGSK
+27 MRVTFGSK

-142 NDLERLKEHMMN
+142 NDLERLREHMIN

-175 IDSEGKYHGNG
+175 IDSNGKYHGNG

-225 LLNQNKLHPD
+225 LFNQNKLHPD

-250 IKPGDTLRELIGDN
+250 IKPSDTLRELIGDN

-300 QESATKVS
+300 KESATKVS

-390 KAVPNMYNPKTLEI
+390 KAVPNMYNPKVLEI

-428 SVETLKINAS
+428 KVETLKINAS
-438 RLDDESLIKI
+438 RLGNESAIKI
-448 PNLPVYLDIPILL
+448 PNLPINLDIPILL

-500 KESPISLALST
+500 KESPISLALSA
-511 LDQKGLEVAG
+511 LDAKGLEVAG

-547 QIAQNGA
+547 QTAQSGV
-554 ANGSTKLSEAAKGSL
+554 ANGSTKLSEVAKGSL

-581 NGLFLEAQ
+581 NGSFLKAQ
-589 MILDNNGVFL
+589 MILDNNGAFL
-599 SLPNGVKIPL
+599 SLPNGIKIPL
-609 YDPTTADIQAS
+609 YDPTSADIQAS

-634 SIVLNYSNTDP
+634 SIALNYSNTDP

-730 IDKPSVNF
+730 INKPSVNF

>member
-1 MAPLK
+1 
-6 PLTIA
+6 
-11 INLFWNT
+11 
-18 FSLFVKKIN
+18 
-27 KDLIMRVTFGSK
+27 MRVTFGSK

-69 GYQNSDINNQNLK
+69 GYQNSNINNQNLK

-95 VAKNAYTS
+95 VAQNAYTS

-117 MEAFK
+117 METFK

-142 NDLERLKEHMMN
+142 NDLERLREHMMN

-250 IKPGDTLRELIGDN
+250 IKPSDTLRELIGDN

-274 FFYLQGVRPDGS
+274 FFYLQGIRPDGS

-292 ALSKAYQN
+292 ALDKAYQN
-300 QESATKVS
+300 KESATKVS
-308 DLLDKIA
+308 DLLDKIG

-365 LRSSGKRVTEYV
+365 LRSSSKRVTEYV

-390 KAVPNMYNPKTLEI
+390 KAVPNMYNPRVLEI
-404 PSVFV
+404 PSVFI

-438 RLDDESLIKI
+438 RSDETSAIKI
-448 PNLPVYLDIPILL
+448 PNLPINLDIPILL

-472 DAIKERFNNEVDVE
+472 DTIKERFNNEVDVE

-500 KESPISLALST
+500 NQSPISFALSA

-554 ANGSTKLSEAAKGSL
+554 ANGSTKLSEVANGSL

-581 NGLFLEAQ
+581 NGSFLEAQ
-589 MILDNNGVFL
+589 MILDNNGAFL
-599 SLPNGVKIPL
+599 NLPNGIKIPL
-609 YDPTTADIQAS
+609 YDPTSADIQAS

-661 ERFIELLKQAKDNLS
+661 ERFIELLKQAKGNLS
-676 VNLNEEGKVII
+676 VNLNEEGKVVI

-706 NDFSQNALHSDKPS
+706 NNFSQNALHSDKPS

>member
-1 MAPLK
+1 
-6 PLTIA
+6 
-11 INLFWNT
+11 
-18 FSLFVKKIN
+18 
-27 KDLIMRVTFGSK
+27 MRVTFGSK

-95 VAKNAYTS
+95 VAQNAHTS

-142 NDLERLKEHMMN
+142 NDLERLREHMMN

-250 IKPGDTLRELIGDN
+250 IKPNDTLRELIGDN

-300 QESATKVS
+300 KESATKVS

-390 KAVPNMYNPKTLEI
+390 KAVPNMYNPRVLEI

-438 RLDDESLIKI
+438 DNTSAIKI
-448 PNLPVYLDIPILL
+448 PNLPIGLDIPILL

-500 KESPISLALST
+500 NQSPISLALST

-554 ANGSTKLSEAAKGSL
+554 ANGSTKLSEVANGSL

-581 NGLFLEAQ
+581 NGSFLEAQ
-589 MILDNNGVFL
+589 MILDNNGAFL
-599 SLPNGVKIPL
+599 SLPNGIKIPL
-609 YDPTTADIQAS
+609 YDPTSTDIQAS

-634 SIVLNYSNTDP
+634 SIALNYSNTDP
-645 AIYQQI
+645 SIYQQI

-661 ERFIELLKQAKDNLS
+661 DRFIELLKQAKGNLS

-706 NDFSQNALHSDKPS
+706 NNFSQNALHSDKPS

-738 FDQLENTI
+738 FDQLENII

-783 DHIEKMIAKNGA
+783 DHIEKMIAKNGS

>member
-1 MAPLK
+1 
-6 PLTIA
+6 
-11 INLFWNT
+11 
-18 FSLFVKKIN
+18 
-27 KDLIMRVTFGSK
+27 MRVTFGSK

-95 VAKNAYTS
+95 VAQNAYTS

-130 DVHSETSRAAIA
+130 DVHSETSRTAIA
-142 NDLERLKEHMMN
+142 NDLERLREHMMN

-175 IDSEGKYHGNG
+175 IDSNGKYHGNG

-250 IKPGDTLRELIGDN
+250 IKPSDTLRELIGDN

-292 ALSKAYQN
+292 VLDKAYQN
-300 QESATKVS
+300 KESATKVS
-308 DLLDKIA
+308 DLLDKIG

-390 KAVPNMYNPKTLEI
+390 KAVPNMYNPKVLEI

-428 SVETLKINAS
+428 KVETLKINAS
-438 RLDDESLIKI
+438 RLDNSSAIKI

-472 DAIKERFNNEVDVE
+472 DAIKDRFNNEVDVE

-500 KESPISLALST
+500 KESPISFALST

-547 QIAQNGA
+547 QTAQNGA
-554 ANGSTKLSEAAKGSL
+554 ANGSTKLSEVSKGSL

-581 NGLFLEAQ
+581 NGSFLEAQ
-589 MILDNNGVFL
+589 INLDNNGAFL

-634 SIVLNYSNTDP
+634 SIALNYSNTDP

-661 ERFIELLKQAKDNLS
+661 ERFIGLLKQAKDNLS
-676 VNLNEEGKVII
+676 VNLNEEGKVIV

-693 NTKMQFMLFDKDA
+693 NTKMQFMLFDKDS

-720 LKLNANNALI
+720 LKLNANNTLI

-738 FDQLENTI
+738 FDQLENII

-783 DHIEKMIAKNGA
+783 DHIE
-795 HGKAFEN
+795 
-802 IIRRNEVLKTQVQ
+802 
-815 SIRGETTGTDMAET
+815 
-829 YNKFSNL
+829 
-836 TNNYNAVLA
+836 
-845 STNKIN
+845 
-851 NLSLTKYL
+851 